1 MANRFPLIIDTDDGN
16 KLKELPIGDNLNL
29 AGSGIVNAGSIAATG
44 LTVAGVAFNPFSGS
58 YTDLTNKPA
67 VVAQTTDELPEGT
80 TNQYMTSE
88 RVQDI
93 VAAMLVE
100 GTGIDLNY
108 DDAAGTLTVVNTGG
122 GGGSAG
128 EIEDLSDVI
137 LTTPSS
143 NQVLKFD
150 GVQQAF
156 VNEYVNYNEIVGTPS
171 LASIATTGSYVN
183 LTDKPSIPN
192 DIDDLAD
199 VDTSST
205 APTTGQVLKWNGS
218 NWAPANDITQGGGGL
233 DADTLDGQDSS
244 YYLNYNNLSNTP
256 NIFDGTFN
264 ALTGTPT
271 TLAGYGITDAI
282 SRLGNVNITGSVTV
296 ADDAGLVVGEDG
308 DFTLTT
314 TASEVQMVMSTV
326 GHDLAIKTKPT
337 ATPVTAMLFDT
348 SAGRVGVWNTTP
360 LYNLDVTGTFKADTI
375 YGNGSNLTNISLDQV
390 ITGGSAT
397 NQPFSTGTLTS
408 AVANT
413 SDLGSTT
420 NKWNNVYANN
430 FHGDGS
436 NLTNVSASVA
446 WNDVTSKPTF
456 ATVATT
462 GAYSDITGTPTIPS
476 SLTDLGIADS
486 TAGYVLTTDGS
497 GNFTFQAGG
506 DSVGN
511 FTFTSSVIDTD
522 DSSGITVTP
531 AVTMSSDLAVQNDLT
546 VSGTITADNIVT
558 TASGSPT
565 LESNSTINL
574 SATDRVVINKS
585 PLTMASFT
593 NTERDNLTAT
603 NGDTIYNTTTNKF
616 QGYANGAWV
625 DLH

>member
-80 TNQYMTSE
+80 TNQYMTNE

-256 NIFDGTFN
+256 SIFDGTFN

-314 TASEVQMVMSTV
+314 TSSQVEMTMSTV

-593 NTERDNLTAT
+593 TTERDNLTAT

>member
-436 NLTNVSASVA
+436 N
-446 WNDVTSKPTF
+446 
-456 ATVATT
+456 
-462 GAYSDITGTPTIPS
+462 ITGIS
-476 SLTDLGIADS
+476 S
-486 TAGYVLTTDGS
+486 TTVQVGAENVDAIRYLAFVDGD
-497 GNFTFQAGG
+497 GLQ
-506 DSVGN
+506 SVKRD
-511 FTFTSSVIDTD
+511 TSLVYN
-522 DSSGITVTP
+522 P
-531 AVTMSSDLAVQNDLT
+531 
-546 VSGTITADNIVT
+546 VS
-558 TASGSPT
+558 
-565 LESNSTINL
+565 
-574 SATDRVVINKS
+574 
-585 PLTMASFT
+585 
-593 NTERDNLTAT
+593 
-603 NGDTIYNTTTNKF
+603 
-616 QGYANGAWV
+616 
-625 DLH
+625 